1 MREAQQLGR
10 LYRCGDK
17 TQLPL
22 RMTLRL
28 LAAGQ
33 PQVAALYRGWMSSMD
48 AWGNVSERSV
58 KGLLDIVRTGGSQLA
73 SEVGSCC
80 AEGKRPGVVLC
91 PKACRPLHAAAAP
104 PAAEPACVAHVPSDV
119 TLSNRHRTLLVLL
132 QVRVSLR
139 PSLPAFPCSPRP
151 ATALPMACVAD
162 VPSDVSLSDI
172 MAPCCICCC
181 SSV

>member
-58 KGLLDIVRTGGSQLA
+58 KGLLDLVRTGGCGYITAAVS
-73 SEVGSCC
+73 VGTGGSS
-80 AEGKRPGVVLC
+80 GSLFGVLILGCLLLVELSMQC
-91 PKACRPLHAAAAP
+91 
-104 PAAEPACVAHVPSDV
+104 DV
-119 TLSNRHRTLLVLL
+119 TVCVLL
-132 QVRVSLR
+132 GALVSGQPQVVALYHGWMGSMYGSVGQRV
-139 PSLPAFPCSPRP
+139 
-151 ATALPMACVAD
+151 
-162 VPSDVSLSDI
+162 
-172 MAPCCICCC
+172 
-181 SSV
+181 